1 MFEQDRVIVRLQQRI
16 ATDGDVEICFLA
28 GSYGRRTDD
37 AYSDLDVALVFPNEM
52 RRDFAWNNRREFV
65 KSVTPYVPCKS
76 FDADHVRPFFHIALY
91 SNGSKA
97 DYRYEVK
104 DQMRPNP
111 WDRDIRILKDNE
123 GWAEQYQFQCAQTYL
138 PRPHLTTAELS
149 AIDERFWVMFWDA
162 YRQVIRGDYD
172 KPFSIYVELLH
183 VTLPP
188 LLHVLPPEDPTH
200 QALLKASYSADTKA
214 TAVHLRQLLQ
224 AYVGARTAV
233 IRRLNLSFMPDSSFE
248 TQLQRVLDRTK

>member
-16 ATDGDVEICFLA
+16 AADSDVEICFLA

-76 FDADHVRPFFHIALY
+76 FDAEHVRPFFHIALY
-91 SNGSKA
+91 SNGSKV

-104 DQMRPNP
+104 DQLLPNP

-123 GWAEQYQFQCAQTYL
+123 GWAEQYQAHCAQTFL
-138 PRPHLTTAELS
+138 QSPHMTAKELE
-149 AIDERFWVMFWDA
+149 AIDDRFWVMFWDT
-162 YRQVIRGDYD
+162 YRQVVRGDYD
-172 KPFSIYVELLH
+172 KPFSVYVEILNF
-183 VTLPP
+183 TLPP
-188 LLHVLPPEDPTH
+188 LLHILPPEDPAH
-200 QALLKASYSADTKA
+200 QALLQANYSADTKA
-214 TAVHLRQLLQ
+214 TAVHLRQLLA
-224 AYVGARTAV
+224 AYIGGRTAV
-233 IRRLNLSFMPDSSFE
+233 IRRLNLAFMPDSSFE
-248 TQLQRVLDRTK
+248 TQIMRVLDRTK